1 MKIAQ
6 YDLVN
11 RASPEKT
18 YQKKKKQINPNQPV
32 KLAISVLN

>member
-18 YQKKKKQINPNQPV
+18 YQKKKKN
-32 KLAISVLN
+32 KSTLASL